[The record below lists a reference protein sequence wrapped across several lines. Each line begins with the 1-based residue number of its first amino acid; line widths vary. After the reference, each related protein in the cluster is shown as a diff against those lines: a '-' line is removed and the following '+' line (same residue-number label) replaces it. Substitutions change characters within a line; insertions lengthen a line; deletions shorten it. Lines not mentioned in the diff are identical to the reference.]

1 MRTRQT
7 DPFLGRESG
16 SSTFYS
22 DEVTATIDA
31 EVRVL
36 IDAAHTEA
44 AEILTVHRDTL
55 DRLADALVERETLDT
70 PALLEIFGGLP
81 VWETSYASLPGG
93 DVRPGEPVGSAPA
106 AVTRTSAGSDG
117 TVPGRDG
124 DVASDA
130 PSGLATVAE
139 AVPAPNRRWSRL
151 TRTLR
156 PG

>member
-1 MRTRQT
+1 
-7 DPFLGRESG
+7 
-16 SSTFYS
+16 
-22 DEVTATIDA
+22 VTATIDA

-44 AEILTVHRDTL
+44 AEILTAHRDTL

-81 VWETSYASLPGG
+81 VWETSGASSPGA
-93 DVRPGEPVGSAPA
+93 VRTGEPLGPAPA
-106 AVTRTSAGSDG
+106 AVARTA
-117 TVPGRDG
+117 TGRDG
-124 DVASDA
+124 TEAGREDVPADA
-130 PSGLATVAE
+130 PSELATVAE
-139 AVPAPNRRWSRL
+139 AVPAPSRRWSRL